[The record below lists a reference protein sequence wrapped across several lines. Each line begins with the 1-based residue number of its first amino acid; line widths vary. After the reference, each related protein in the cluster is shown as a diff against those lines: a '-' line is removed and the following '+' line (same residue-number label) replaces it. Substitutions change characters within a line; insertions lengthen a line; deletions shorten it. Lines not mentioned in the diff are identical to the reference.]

1 MPELSDALGAA
12 FDVDLEREENLEAII
27 GDPNVEPERR
37 EQAEAQ
43 RFRVTDMRRATW
55 AMGRLRAALEQIGEI
70 EGTAAEQRRLIDAW
84 AERETGLLR
93 RRAEYFEG
101 LLTEWHAAV
110 LAEDPNRKTVRLPGG
125 ELKARKAPD
134 GVEIESTE
142 QFIAWALTARPE
154 FVRTTTQQSVSLPL
168 VKQAV
173 LKDGEALPGVTVRHG
188 LVNHSVAVAAA
199 DDFAD
204 MVPPPS
210 DDAPVVE

>member
-154 FVRTTTQQSVSLPL
+154 FVRVKTTQAVAFAE
-168 VKQAV
+168 VKQAA
-173 LKDGEALPGVTVRHG
+173 LKDGEALPGVTVVRG
-188 LVNHSVAVAAA
+188 QVNHSVTVAAA
-199 DDFAD
+199 NDAEPE
-204 MVPPPS
+204 VAPS
-210 DDAPVVE
+210 DEAPVVE